1 MNQHQKT
8 EFKIVAGL
16 AILIILVIG
25 LLVWAINKNV
35 ALKQSEQLNG
45 IIYKSAKNI
54 IGVQKKQAEFKLK
67 QSELR
72 FDSINKIHVEFVEK
86 SKRRKEK
93 LNVNLN
99 EIQNLNNITRSKYID
114 SVLRSRSIR

>member
-8 EFKIVAGL
+8 EFKIVVGL
-16 AILIILVIG
+16 AILIIVVIG
-25 LLVWAINKNV
+25 LLVWGINKNV

-45 IIYKSAKNI
+45 VFYKYAKNI